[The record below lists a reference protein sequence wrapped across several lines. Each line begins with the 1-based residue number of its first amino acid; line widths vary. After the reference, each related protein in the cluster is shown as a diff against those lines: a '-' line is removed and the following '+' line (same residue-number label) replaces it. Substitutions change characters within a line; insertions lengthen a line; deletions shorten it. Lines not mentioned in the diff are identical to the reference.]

1 MRTKT
6 PQRLE
11 RKDAG
16 GGREVRSFAL
26 QIKAAGDDGTVEG
39 YGSVFGVRDNYDDV
53 IAKGAFIQSLKDHKA
68 AGTMPAMLWQHDAD
82 KPIGVWTEMVEDEKG
97 LRIKGQLA
105 METVKGKEAHALLKM
120 GALNGLS
127 IGFMSKEWAY
137 DRDTEVRTLTAIDL
151 WEVSL
156 VTFPANEKAR
166 VTNVKAISEDSVARA
181 IKHLKAAI
189 ALHVAHMDGSEPTS
203 DESQMR
209 MMKMMEDALS
219 ALQKSKGADD
229 DDMEDMEG
237 MGKSMSTP
245 KNAERILRDA
255 GFSRSDATALV
266 SRVMRMGEVR
276 RDSVDSTVAAMK
288 SADRLLRSLT
298 S

>member
-1 MRTKT
+1 MKTKHFDVGF
-6 PQRLE
+6 E
-11 RKDAG
+11 
-16 GGREVRSFAL
+16 
-26 QIKAAGDDGTVEG
+26 IKAVNADGTVEG

-53 IAKGAFIQSLKDHKA
+53 ISKGAFVQSLKDHKA

-82 KPIGVWTEMVEDEKG
+82 KPIGIWTEMSEDEKG

-137 DRDTEVRTLTAIDL
+137 DRETEVRTLTAIDL

-166 VTNVKAISEDSVARA
+166 VTNVKSA
-181 IKHLKAAI
+181 
-189 ALHVAHMDGSEPTS
+189 
-203 DESQMR
+203 DEM
-209 MMKMMEDALS
+209 A
-219 ALQKSKGADD
+219 
-229 DDMEDMEG
+229 
-237 MGKSMSTP
+237 TP
-245 KNAERILRDA
+245 KDAEKALRDA
-255 GFSRSDATALV
+255 GFSKSDATAFV

-276 RDSVDSTVAAMK
+276 SDSANSTAVAMK
-288 SADRLLRSLT
+288 AADRLLRSLT

>member
-1 MRTKT
+1 MKTKHFDVGF
-6 PQRLE
+6 E
-11 RKDAG
+11 
-16 GGREVRSFAL
+16 
-26 QIKAAGDDGTVEG
+26 IKAVNADGTVEG

-53 IAKGAFIQSLKDHKA
+53 IAKGAFIQSLKDHRA

-82 KPIGVWTEMVEDEKG
+82 KPIGVWTDMVEDEKG

-156 VTFPANEKAR
+156 VTFPANGKAR
-166 VTNVKAISEDSVARA
+166 VTNVKSA
-181 IKHLKAAI
+181 
-189 ALHVAHMDGSEPTS
+189 
-203 DESQMR
+203 DELQAP
-209 MMKMMEDALS
+209 KDAE
-219 ALQKSKGADD
+219 KV
-229 DDMEDMEG
+229 
-237 MGKSMSTP
+237 
-245 KNAERILRDA
+245 LRDA
-255 GFSRSDATALV
+255 GFSKSDATAFV

-276 RDSVDSTVAAMK
+276 SDSANSTAVAMK
-288 SADRLLRSLT
+288 AADRLLRSLT

>member
-1 MRTKT
+1 MQTK
-6 PQRLE
+6 RLDVGFE
-11 RKDAG
+11 
-16 GGREVRSFAL
+16 L
-26 QIKAAGDDGTVEG
+26 KAIGADGTVEG

-166 VTNVKAISEDSVARA
+166 VTNVKSA
-181 IKHLKAAI
+181 
-189 ALHVAHMDGSEPTS
+189 
-203 DESQMR
+203 DELQAP
-209 MMKMMEDALS
+209 KDAE
-219 ALQKSKGADD
+219 KV
-229 DDMEDMEG
+229 
-237 MGKSMSTP
+237 
-245 KNAERILRDA
+245 LRDA
-255 GFSRSDATALV
+255 GFSKSDATAFV

>member
-6 PQRLE
+6 PQRPE

-53 IAKGAFIQSLKDHKA
+53 IAKGAFVQSLKDHKA

-137 DRDTEVRTLTAIDL
+137 DRETEVRTLTAIDL

-166 VTNVKAISEDSVARA
+166 VTNVKSA
-181 IKHLKAAI
+181 
-189 ALHVAHMDGSEPTS
+189 
-203 DESQMR
+203 DEM
-209 MMKMMEDALS
+209 A
-219 ALQKSKGADD
+219 
-229 DDMEDMEG
+229 
-237 MGKSMSTP
+237 TP
-245 KNAERILRDA
+245 KDAEKALRDA
-255 GFSRSDATALV
+255 GFSKSDATAFV

-276 RDSVDSTVAAMK
+276 SDSANSTAVAMK
-288 SADRLLRSLT
+288 AADRLLRSLT

>member
-1 MRTKT
+1 MQNKT
-6 PQRLE
+6 QQRPE

-53 IAKGAFIQSLKDHKA
+53 IAKGAFVKSLKDHKA

-105 METVKGKEAHALLKM
+105 METIKGKEAHALLKM

-166 VTNVKAISEDSVARA
+166 VTNVKSA
-181 IKHLKAAI
+181 
-189 ALHVAHMDGSEPTS
+189 
-203 DESQMR
+203 DEM
-209 MMKMMEDALS
+209 A
-219 ALQKSKGADD
+219 
-229 DDMEDMEG
+229 
-237 MGKSMSTP
+237 TP
-245 KNAERILRDA
+245 KDAEKALRDA
-255 GFSRSDATALV
+255 GFSKSDATAFV

-276 RDSVDSTVAAMK
+276 SDSANSTAVAMK
-288 SADRLLRSLT
+288 AADRLLRSLT

>member
-1 MRTKT
+1 MQQKNQ
-6 PQRLE
+6 QRLE
-11 RKDAG
+11 RKDAA

-26 QIKAAGDDGTVEG
+26 QIKATGDDGTVEG

-53 IAKGAFIQSLKDHKA
+53 IAKGAFMDSLKSHKA

-127 IGFMSKEWAY
+127 IGFMSKEWSY
-137 DRDTEVRTLTAIDL
+137 DRETEVRTLTAIDL

-166 VTNVKAISEDSVARA
+166 VTNVKSA
-181 IKHLKAAI
+181 
-189 ALHVAHMDGSEPTS
+189 
-203 DESQMR
+203 DEM
-209 MMKMMEDALS
+209 A
-219 ALQKSKGADD
+219 
-229 DDMEDMEG
+229 
-237 MGKSMSTP
+237 TP
-245 KNAERILRDA
+245 KDAEKALRDA
-255 GFSRSDATALV
+255 GFSKSEATAFV

-276 RDSVDSTVAAMK
+276 SDSANSTAVAMK
-288 SADRLLRSLT
+288 AADRLLRSLT

>member
-1 MRTKT
+1 MKTKHFDVGF
-6 PQRLE
+6 E
-11 RKDAG
+11 
-16 GGREVRSFAL
+16 
-26 QIKAAGDDGTVEG
+26 IKAVNADGTVEG

-166 VTNVKAISEDSVARA
+166 VTNVKSA
-181 IKHLKAAI
+181 
-189 ALHVAHMDGSEPTS
+189 
-203 DESQMR
+203 DEM
-209 MMKMMEDALS
+209 A
-219 ALQKSKGADD
+219 
-229 DDMEDMEG
+229 
-237 MGKSMSTP
+237 TP
-245 KNAERILRDA
+245 KDAEKALRDA
-255 GFSRSDATALV
+255 GFSKSDATAFV

-276 RDSVDSTVAAMK
+276 SDSANSTAVAVKA
-288 SADRLLRSLT
+288 ADRLLRSLT

>member
-1 MRTKT
+1 MKTKHFDVGF
-6 PQRLE
+6 E
-11 RKDAG
+11 
-16 GGREVRSFAL
+16 
-26 QIKAAGDDGTVEG
+26 IKAVNADGTVEG

-53 IAKGAFIQSLKDHKA
+53 ISKGAFIQSLKDHKA

-105 METVKGKEAHALLKM
+105 LETVKGKEAHALLKM

-166 VTNVKAISEDSVARA
+166 VTNVKSA
-181 IKHLKAAI
+181 
-189 ALHVAHMDGSEPTS
+189 
-203 DESQMR
+203 DELQAP
-209 MMKMMEDALS
+209 KDAE
-219 ALQKSKGADD
+219 KV
-229 DDMEDMEG
+229 
-237 MGKSMSTP
+237 
-245 KNAERILRDA
+245 LRDA
-255 GFSRSDATALV
+255 GFSKSDATAFV

-276 RDSVDSTVAAMK
+276 SDSANSTAVAMK
-288 SADRLLRSLT
+288 AADRLLRSLT

>member
-11 RKDAG
+11 RKDAA

-127 IGFMSKEWAY
+127 IGFMAKEWSY
-137 DRDTEVRTLTAIDL
+137 DRETEVRTLTAIDL

-166 VTNVKAISEDSVARA
+166 VTNVKSA
-181 IKHLKAAI
+181 
-189 ALHVAHMDGSEPTS
+189 
-203 DESQMR
+203 DEM
-209 MMKMMEDALS
+209 A
-219 ALQKSKGADD
+219 
-229 DDMEDMEG
+229 
-237 MGKSMSTP
+237 TP
-245 KNAERILRDA
+245 KDAEKALRDA
-255 GFSRSDATALV
+255 GFSKSDATAFV
-266 SRVMRMGEVR
+266 SRVMRMGEER
-276 RDSVDSTVAAMK
+276 SDSANSTAVAMK
-288 SADRLLRSLT
+288 AADRLLRSLT

>member
-1 MRTKT
+1 MKEAPMQNKT
-6 PQRLE
+6 QQRPE

-53 IAKGAFIQSLKDHKA
+53 IAKGAFVQSLKDHKA

-127 IGFMSKEWAY
+127 IGFMSKEWSY
-137 DRDTEVRTLTAIDL
+137 DRETEVRTLTAIDL

-166 VTNVKAISEDSVARA
+166 VTNVKSA
-181 IKHLKAAI
+181 
-189 ALHVAHMDGSEPTS
+189 
-203 DESQMR
+203 DEM
-209 MMKMMEDALS
+209 A
-219 ALQKSKGADD
+219 
-229 DDMEDMEG
+229 
-237 MGKSMSTP
+237 TP
-245 KNAERILRDA
+245 KDAEKALRDA
-255 GFSRSDATALV
+255 GFSKSDATAFV

-276 RDSVDSTVAAMK
+276 SDSANSTAVAMK
-288 SADRLLRSLT
+288 AADRLLRSLT